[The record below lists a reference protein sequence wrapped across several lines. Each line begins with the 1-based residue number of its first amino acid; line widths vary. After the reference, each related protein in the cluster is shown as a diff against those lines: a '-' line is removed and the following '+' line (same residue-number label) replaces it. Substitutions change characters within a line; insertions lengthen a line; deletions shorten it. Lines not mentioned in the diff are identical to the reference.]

1 MLKEMVRRHK
11 ADGLHAEGNKIV
23 VQADDFMDDGSQLK
37 LKMTIDGDEGL
48 AWFDFTGTDPE
59 MYGNSNAPRAITFS
73 AIIYCLRCLVN
84 AEIPL
89 NQGCLNPISVIIP
102 ENTFLNPSSKA
113 AVVGGNVLTSQ
124 RITDVVLKA
133 FGACAAS

>member
-1 MLKEMVRRHK
+1 MLKELVARNSTESV
-11 ADGLHAEGNKIV
+11 LHVSAV
-23 VQADDFMDDGSQLK
+23 DYMDDGSILNLK
-37 LKMTIDGDEGL
+37 LEVDGTNGS
-48 AWFDFTGTDPE
+48 AVFDFTGTDPE

-89 NQGCLNPISVIIP
+89 NQGCLNPIEVIVP
-102 ENTFLNPSSKA
+102 ENTFLNPSAKA

-133 FGACAAS
+133 FSACAAS